1 MPSGEEAMSASRLAA
16 LPPSPIRKVSE
27 GAPVGAIPLG
37 LGEPTWA
44 LPEPARQALAAESG
58 PCAYGPNAGLPEL
71 REALA
76 RWHGA
81 TVAEVR
87 ITCGAQGALFALMQG
102 LLEPGD
108 QVLVP
113 DPGFPAYAALAR
125 LAGAEPVP
133 YALEGGSF
141 RLSADAFTEAL
152 AKAPRARIALFNHP
166 ANPTGA
172 GASRGELEGV
182 LGACAARG
190 VLAVGDE
197 VYRELHFG
205 DRSPSL
211 RDVDPA
217 ALVISSASKGWG
229 APGLRVGW
237 MVGPE
242 AVVQAAG
249 GLHAWAVTAAAAPCQ
264 RAALALLEASDTVL
278 PAARRELEARWLALA
293 AAWATH
299 VGTPL
304 VRPDGAFYAWLPLPA
319 FETDALACCLRLRDE
334 AGVVLVPGSAFGPG
348 GGGHVRLSF
357 GALPEQITEGV
368 RRLAPHWRTA

>member
-1 MPSGEEAMSASRLAA
+1 MSASRLAA
-16 LPPSPIRKVSE
+16 LPPSPIRRVSE
-27 GAPVGAIPLG
+27 GAPAGAIPLG

-44 LPEPARQALAAESG
+44 LPEPARRALAAEAG
-58 PCAYGPNAGLPEL
+58 ACAYGPNAGLPEL
-71 REALA
+71 REVLA
-76 RWHGA
+76 QRHGA
-81 TVAEVR
+81 KVSEVR

-125 LAGAEPVP
+125 LAGAEPVAYP
-133 YALEGGSF
+133 LDPDSF
-141 RLSADAFTEAL
+141 RLSAAAFREAL
-152 AKAPRARIALFNHP
+152 AEAPRARLAVFNHP

-172 GASRGELEGV
+172 GASRTEVEGA

-190 VLAVGDE
+190 VVAVGDE

-205 DRSPSL
+205 TRSVSL
-211 RDVDPA
+211 RDVDPT
-217 ALVISSASKGWG
+217 ALVISSVSKGWG

-242 AVVQAAG
+242 ALVQSAG

-264 RAALALLEASDTVL
+264 RAALALLEASETVL
-278 PAARRELEARWLALA
+278 PAARRELELRWNTLAS
-293 AAWATH
+293 AWEED
-299 VGTPL
+299 VGTLL
-304 VRPDGAFYAWLPLPA
+304 VRPDGAFYAWLPLPPG
-319 FETDALACCLRLRDE
+319 ERDALAFCLRLRDE

-348 GGGHVRLSF
+348 GEGYVRLSF
-357 GALPEQITEGV
+357 GARLEHITEGV
-368 RRLAPHWRTA
+368 RRLGSHWSNA